1 MQSWNPRKHWAGGQ
15 PLRRCPFYAGCGAGG
30 VAGLQSRRLCFGQRY
45 FIPARQYAP
54 VIFGMRLSGYL
65 SEMAAD
71 GFRTAFIL
79 FRELCGGLFT
89 VADVDDEAP
98 FRLTCF
104 EPQKAFFASRGFELL
119 KALQRKAFRDVQHA
133 FFGNGGMGPT
143 PAWHADSRRLTCV
156 PSPKKA
162 ER

>member
-1 MQSWNPRKHWAGGQ
+1 
-15 PLRRCPFYAGCGAGG
+15 
-30 VAGLQSRRLCFGQRY
+30 
-45 FIPARQYAP
+45 
-54 VIFGMRLSGYL
+54 MRLSGYL

-119 KALQRKAFRDVQHA
+119 KALQRKAFRDFQHA
-133 FFGNGGMGPT
+133 FSGNGSDARM
-143 PAWHADSRRLTCV
+143 ACRLT
-156 PSPKKA
+156 SIDMRPKPEKSGKMMRHNAVRSSVYRLVQKA
-162 ER
+162 SRLFFPIAFNV